1 MRLRIFAL
9 LWVVVSLSSCGW
21 FGHHSAE
28 SKAAADAPTPIPP
41 LIARRG
47 EEHTLSDALGGIGF
61 KPFIPQHVT
70 IVTAA
75 LLPAFSGDDLRKNR
89 GLGIEYES
97 SGRLYALSEW
107 PTNGDAVDG
116 AKFVGNESGCD
127 ISSFRRDG
135 FLWSSGARISTL
147 QPDGN
152 VAPSAVLREARRI
165 IREGACRELR

>member
-1 MRLRIFAL
+1 MRLRIFVL

-21 FGHHSAE
+21 FGHRSAE
-28 SKAAADAPTPIPP
+28 TKAAADAPTPIPA

-47 EEHTLSDALGGIGF
+47 EEHTLGDALGGIGF

-70 IVTAA
+70 VVTAA

-97 SGRLYALSEW
+97 GGRLYALSEW
-107 PTNGDAVDG
+107 PTNGYGADG
-116 AKFVGNESGCD
+116 AILVGNEAGCD

-152 VAPSAVLREARRI
+152 VAPSTVLREARRI